1 MSRQTATPDAP
12 DDCRGEECSLAA
24 STAAAAA
31 AARATAVTTDTGTEI
46 SRAQEQDTVSTTRPR

>member
-12 DDCRGEECSLAA
+12 DDCRDEECSLAA
-24 STAAAAA
+24 STAAAA